1 MDSKVVYV
9 VHCVDTEGPLYEK
22 SSVPFD
28 MIENIFGIHVD
39 ESKENLEKLQN
50 GEFKFGGV
58 EKEIQK
64 LVDKHRITT
73 RGSWEEVGKM
83 IDEVTSDEFRNM
95 LPDSKNN
102 GWIFNWFCMS
112 HVGFTGE
119 NPRRRAT
126 GYHTISDYY
135 KERIDKQ
142 QSEDIIGF
150 HYHPV
155 PISGNYHESGTAY
168 WGGENISQILC
179 RSILDRGWF
188 PAVFR
193 PGFHTERPDSN
204 WFLEQWIPFDYAN
217 QSMLNNEEGQKDLS
231 QGRFG
236 DWRRA
241 STEWYPYHPSND
253 DYQIS
258 GSCRRWITRC
268 LNMYARTRQMEQRD
282 VDDAFLYAR
291 EKGKAILAFTDHD
304 YKDMEFEIN
313 RVRKMIEVAANRFPD
328 VKFIYSNAVDAMRE
342 CVDLEYEEF
351 DFDVNIVKSDSGAY
365 LDVKV
370 DNDIFGPQPYLAIK
384 LKDGRYVWDNFDFR
398 EMGREWT
405 YTFDN
410 NTVNLSNIDKIGIAS
425 NNKCG
430 FTKVVVLQGEK
441 KKAYT
446 YNVRRGSHG

>member
-1 MDSKVVYV
+1 
-9 VHCVDTEGPLYEK
+9 
-22 SSVPFD
+22 
-28 MIENIFGIHVD
+28 
-39 ESKENLEKLQN
+39 
-50 GEFKFGGV
+50 
-58 EKEIQK
+58 
-64 LVDKHRITT
+64 
-73 RGSWEEVGKM
+73 
-83 IDEVTSDEFRNM
+83 
-95 LPDSKNN
+95 
-102 GWIFNWFCMS
+102 
-112 HVGFTGE
+112 
-119 NPRRRAT
+119 
-126 GYHTISDYY
+126 
-135 KERIDKQ
+135 
-142 QSEDIIGF
+142 
-150 HYHPV
+150 
-155 PISGNYHESGTAY
+155 
-168 WGGENISQILC
+168 
-179 RSILDRGWF
+179 
-188 PAVFR
+188 
-193 PGFHTERPDSN
+193 
-204 WFLEQWIPFDYAN
+204 
-217 QSMLNNEEGQKDLS
+217 
-231 QGRFG
+231 
-236 DWRRA
+236 
-241 STEWYPYHPSND
+241 
-253 DYQIS
+253 
-258 GSCRRWITRC
+258 
-268 LNMYARTRQMEQRD
+268 MYARTRQMEQRD
-282 VDDAFLYAR
+282 VDDGFLYAR